1 MSPTATKAPAT
12 TSTPRLSEVAR
23 HLVVPDGIETSVFPR
38 VERRLATVGYG
49 FDRWQQGLGSV
60 ALGCR
65 ADGMYAATIGGVV
78 VSIPRQVGKTYTVGG
93 LVVGLCLEF
102 PGLRVAWTSHHNR
115 TNTNTFRSLQSIV
128 KKPKLRASVASIREA
143 NGEQEIR
150 FANGSIIFFGAR
162 AQGFGRG
169 MEEMDILVLDEAQI
183 LDLKA
188 LEDMVPSTNQAK
200 HPHGALIFFIGT
212 PPRPSDPGEAF
223 KSKRAAA
230 LSGVTTDQVYVEFS
244 ADPDASLDDRSQW
257 PTMNPSYPIRTPLAS
272 MLRMRENIP
281 DDDSWSREAMGRWDD
296 DIEGPQWKT
305 ITRSDWIG
313 CGVAMEPDQAG
324 FLTGPI
330 TLAIEMDAGSRL
342 THLIA
347 AGAHGEVVGVDL
359 HATFPNPREVVP
371 YLIQLKDAAEI
382 RVVLDKRGPASSLL
396 NELTEA
402 GIEVEEIDTPTL
414 MRGTGAFIDAATDQ
428 QVRHRHREALDESI
442 GRATLRKYGESRLI
456 NRAGDGD
463 PSVAIGA
470 VLAHLAHV
478 AASKPPS
485 FAWIIGGS

>member
-1 MSPTATKAPAT
+1 MPTATKERVT
-12 TSTPRLSEVAR
+12 TPSTPRLSEVAR
-23 HLVVPDGIETSVFPR
+23 HLVVPEGIETSVFPR

-65 ADGMYAATIGGVV
+65 GDGMYAATIGGVV

-102 PGLRVAWTSHHNR
+102 PGMRAAWTSHHNR

-128 KKPKLRASVASIREA
+128 KRAKLRGFVAAIREA

-150 FANGSIIFFGAR
+150 FTNGSVIFFGAR

-169 MEEMDILVLDEAQI
+169 MEEMDVLVLDEAQI

-230 LSGVTTDQVYVEFS
+230 LAGETTDQVYVEFS
-244 ADPDASLDDRSQW
+244 ADPDARLDDRSQW
-257 PTMNPSYPIRTPLAS
+257 PKMNPSYPHRTPLAS

-281 DDDSWSREAMGRWDD
+281 DDDSWRREAMGIWDD
-296 DIEGPQWKT
+296 ETADPWGVIDRRTWNLSTVGGDGPGWLNGAVCLAVEADQSL
-305 ITRSDWIG
+305 TRTCIAVAGDRPDRIG
-313 CGVAMEPDQAG
+313 
-324 FLTGPI
+324 
-330 TLAIEMDAGSRL
+330 
-342 THLIA
+342 
-347 AGAHGEVVGVDL
+347 
-359 HATFPNPREVVP
+359 AT
-371 YLIQLKDAAEI
+371 
-382 RVVLDKRGPASSLL
+382 VVLDHPGTAGVVDAIVAKCAETSVSHVVIDSRSPAAVFI
-396 NELTEA
+396 EPLTEA
-402 GIEVEEIDTPTL
+402 GVTVTSPKTGEVTTATSTLRQLFQDDGIEVRSTSELD
-414 MRGTGAFIDAATDQ
+414 RAAA
-428 QVRHRHREALDESI
+428 VAK
-442 GRATLRKYGESRLI
+442 LRKAGESQAIDRWGDQAAVPLI
-456 NRAGDGD
+456 
-463 PSVAIGA
+463 A
-470 VLAHLAHV
+470 VNLAVWGHMQPTEPEPYAMAV
-478 AASKPPS
+478 YR
-485 FAWIIGGS
+485 